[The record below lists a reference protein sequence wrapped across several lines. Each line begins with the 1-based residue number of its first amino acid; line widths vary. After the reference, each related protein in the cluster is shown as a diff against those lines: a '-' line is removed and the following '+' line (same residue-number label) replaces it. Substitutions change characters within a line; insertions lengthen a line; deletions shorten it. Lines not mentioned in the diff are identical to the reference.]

1 MNRRVSPL
9 VLVACAATM
18 LTACGLNGPT
28 TAGLTR
34 APASPG
40 SVGQSPTPTPAA
52 AISAVPT
59 PTLPSP
65 SPLATASPTPSTFP
79 GATYVPGP
87 QPSLALAAPGAPAL
101 PTGTGL
107 YYPTD
112 PCNSV
117 NQNEGCEWLRVA
129 WQEANPSGV
138 TIRVYAVTACL
149 HTPTASSPSA
159 KCVVD
164 GDTIPKA
171 ALLLLG
177 TAPASAGSFSFVLA
191 EGETAAL
198 GWLPGNGPE
207 VDAIVLQA
215 VNNDGGSSFAIVASS
230 DSCNGCTL

>member
-1 MNRRVSPL
+1 
-9 VLVACAATM
+9 
-18 LTACGLNGPT
+18 
-28 TAGLTR
+28 
-34 APASPG
+34 
-40 SVGQSPTPTPAA
+40 
-52 AISAVPT
+52 
-59 PTLPSP
+59 
-65 SPLATASPTPSTFP
+65 
-79 GATYVPGP
+79 
-87 QPSLALAAPGAPAL
+87 
-101 PTGTGL
+101 
-107 YYPTD
+107 
-112 PCNSV
+112 V